1 MDYQGLSRHTVA
13 YQCISRQS
21 MALWHHLSRHF
32 KAFQGISELV
42 KAYFAYRGMFACLYF
57 SGLHFGRFCVK
68 ACLACWHFGI
78 FAFCILALWHVCI
91 LACLHCAF
99 LHFGMFCILA
109 CLCCAFLHFGML
121 HCAFLHFGMF
131 AFWHVCIVACL
142 HCCMFTLRYVCLV
155 CRWQVYILS
164 IYHVEHLVLQA
175 FSMLGSLHCAFSVR
189 CRLIKACPGLSWRI
203 KATKAYNNISRRT
216 KAY

>member
-1 MDYQGLSRHTVA
+1 MLAFWHFCVLHSCIVA
-13 YQCISRQS
+13 C
-21 MALWHHLSRHF
+21 LHF
-32 KAFQGISELV
+32 
-42 KAYFAYRGMFACLYF
+42 GMFAL
-57 SGLHFGRFCVK
+57 
-68 ACLACWHFGI
+68 
-78 FAFCILALWHVCI
+78 CILAFWACFAFWHVCVVHSCI
-91 LACLHCAF
+91 LACLH
-99 LHFGMFCILA
+99 
-109 CLCCAFLHFGML
+109 
-121 HCAFLHFGMF
+121 FGMF
-131 AFWHVCIVACL
+131 ALGHVCILACL

>member
-1 MDYQGLSRHTVA
+1 MEYQGLSRHTVA

-21 MALWHHLSRHF
+21 MGLWRHLSRHF
-32 KAFQGISELV
+32 KAFQGISELIN
-42 KAYFAYRGMFACLYF
+42 AYFAYRGMFACLYF
-57 SGLHFGRFCVK
+57 GCLHFGRFCVK

-91 LACLHCAF
+91 LACLHC
-99 LHFGMFCILA
+99 
-109 CLCCAFLHFGML
+109 
-121 HCAFLHFGMF
+121 
-131 AFWHVCIVACL
+131 
-142 HCCMFTLRYVCLV
+142 CMFTLRYVCLV
-155 CRWQVYILS
+155 CRWQIFIL
-164 IYHVEHLVLQA
+164 ILYHFEHLVLRA
-175 FSMLGSLHCAFSVR
+175 FSMLGSLRCAFSVR

>member
-1 MDYQGLSRHTVA
+1 MDYQGLSKHTVA

-42 KAYFAYRGMFACLYF
+42 KAYFTYRGMFACLYF

-99 LHFGMFCILA
+99 LLFG
-109 CLCCAFLHFGML
+109 HV
-121 HCAFLHFGMF
+121 LHFGMF
-131 AFWHVCIVACL
+131 VLCILAFWHVALCILAFWHVCILACL
-142 HCCMFTLRYVCLV
+142 HCCMFALLHVYIEVCLP
-155 CRWQVYILS
+155 CLQMAGL
-164 IYHVEHLVLQA
+164 HFEHLP
-175 FSMLGSLHCAFSVR
+175 R
-189 CRLIKACPGLSWRI
+189 
-203 KATKAYNNISRRT
+203 
-216 KAY
+216 